1 MNVLVIGDV
10 VGKIGVDAVKKNLPD
25 LKKKYNIDFTIVNGE
40 NSADGMGITK
50 NILTDLYKSGANVIT
65 MGNHTW
71 GKKEIFSFI
80 DEEERLIRP
89 SNYAEGLPGK
99 GKVLLDCKNKKIG
112 VIDLIGRV
120 NVGGNFD
127 SPFERADKDIIE
139 LKAQGADI
147 IIVEMHAEATAEKIA
162 LGYYLKD
169 KATIVYGTHT
179 HVQTADEKIYETGM
193 GYITDIGMTGPKD
206 SIIGM
211 DPTAAL
217 KRFLTQMP
225 ERYVCAQ
232 GNAILNGVVFEI
244 DEQSRRVSNITR
256 ICL

>member
-10 VGKIGVDAVKKNLPD
+10 VGKVGVDAVKKNLPD

-50 NILTDLYKSGANVIT
+50 NILNDLYKSGADVIT

-80 DEEERLIRP
+80 DEEERIIRP

-112 VIDLIGRV
+112 VVDLIGRV

-127 SPFERADKDIIE
+127 SPFERADKDIDE
-139 LKAQGADI
+139 LKAKGADI
-147 IIVEMHAEATAEKIA
+147 IIVEIHAEATAEKIA

-193 GYITDIGMTGPKD
+193 GYITDIGMTGPKN

-211 DPTAAL
+211 EPTAAL

-225 ERYVCAQ
+225 ERYACAQ
-232 GNAILNGVVFEI
+232 GDAILNGVVFEI
-244 DEQSRRVSNITR
+244 DEQSKRVSNIVR

>member
-10 VGKIGVDAVKKNLPD
+10 VGKVGVDAVKKNLPD

-50 NILTDLYKSGANVIT
+50 NILNDLYKSGADVIT

-80 DEEERLIRP
+80 DEEERIIRP

-112 VIDLIGRV
+112 VVDLIGRV

-127 SPFERADKDIIE
+127 SPFERADKDIDE
-139 LKAQGADI
+139 LKTKGADI
-147 IIVEMHAEATAEKIA
+147 IIVEIHAEATAEKIA

-193 GYITDIGMTGPKD
+193 GYITDIGMTGPKN

-211 DPTAAL
+211 EPTAAL

-225 ERYVCAQ
+225 ERYACAQ
-232 GNAILNGVVFEI
+232 GDAILNGVVFEI
-244 DEQSRRVSNITR
+244 DEQSKRVSNIVR

>member
-50 NILTDLYKSGANVIT
+50 NILTDLYKLGANVIT

-112 VIDLIGRV
+112 VIDLIGSV